1 MQQIKKIGEKTLIKM
16 TSSGGKF
23 IKVKVEIL
31 EIKKSYGRIRYLITP
46 IEGEGQLWIEKI

>member
-1 MQQIKKIGEKTLIKM
+1 M